1 MLYSSHNIYKDY
13 SLHNLNYLYLKN
25 VFFFMFIYRDI
36 IDKSR
41 HNHNI
46 IQGLIVL
53 LVLLLQNLELI
64 LIDFIFYLSFEK
76 CLLL

>member
-1 MLYSSHNIYKDY
+1 
-13 SLHNLNYLYLKN
+13 
-25 VFFFMFIYRDI
+25 MFIYRDV

-41 HNHNI
+41 HNLI